1 MRLGLLD
8 QFPSGVPITVLSTG
22 TQLYAREAPQRPNLT
37 LLPLTSDGAAMEAI
51 ADPNA
56 LLDGLDL
63 LADPLAALR
72 ALRRVPAV
80 LRIFALVSHAAY
92 SVTLLKFLAG
102 DALAA
107 AHPLAGGDIDALFL
121 QSGWRLVDRSPL
133 IDRKVAH
140 GPIPYAVSDRGVTLK
155 VASPEIAERLS
166 TAGFVVVADAQ

>member
-37 LLPLTSDGAAMEAI
+37 LLTLTSDGAVLAKI
-51 ADPNA
+51 AGPNV

-63 LADPLAALR
+63 LPDPVAALR
-72 ALRRVPAV
+72 ALRRVPTV

-92 SVTLLKFLAG
+92 SVTLLKLLAG
-102 DALAA
+102 DKLSA
-107 AHPLAGGDIDALFL
+107 AHPLAGADIDALFA

-155 VASPEIAERLS
+155 VSSPEVAERPG
-166 TAGFVVVADAQ
+166 TAGFVVVADAP